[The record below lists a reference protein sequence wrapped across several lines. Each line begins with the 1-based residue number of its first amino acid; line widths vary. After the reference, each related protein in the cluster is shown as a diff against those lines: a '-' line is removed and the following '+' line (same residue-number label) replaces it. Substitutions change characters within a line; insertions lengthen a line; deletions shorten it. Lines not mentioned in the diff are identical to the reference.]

1 MSLINREAL
10 LSFEK
15 MDADLC
21 ASCGEHHTAED
32 VIMMIKTAPTV
43 DAVPVVRCRECKHF
57 RHYGKTSLFINGK
70 NIKAGWC
77 QRRISYDEEYRMT
90 VDDFCSYGERKEGAD

>member
-1 MSLINREAL
+1 MARLI
-10 LSFEK
+10 
-15 MDADLC
+15 DADEVDYENI
-21 ASCGEHHTAED
+21 SCSQSQLHWLNRIIE
-32 VIMMIKTAPTV
+32 MQPTV
-43 DAVPVVRCRECKHF
+43 DAVEVVRCRECKHF

-90 VDDFCSYGERKEGAD
+90 ADDFCSYGERKEGSDNEP

>member
-21 ASCGEHHTAED
+21 ATCGEHHTAED

-43 DAVPVVRCRECKHF
+43 DAVPVVRCEKCIA
-57 RHYGKTSLFINGK
+57 YTP
-70 NIKAGWC
+70 
-77 QRRISYDEEYRMT
+77 
-90 VDDFCSYGERKEGAD
+90 VDDNTGKCVFLIGEHHYVVPDGYCYLGERKEGADNG

>member
-1 MSLINREAL
+1 MGLINREAL

-43 DAVPVVRCRECKHF
+43 DAVPVVRCRECNHCDPENYHCDHPMSTAAPL
-57 RHYGKTSLFINGK
+57 RHKP
-70 NIKAGWC
+70 
-77 QRRISYDEEYRMT
+77 
-90 VDDFCSYGERKEGAD
+90 DDFCSYGERKEGAD

>member
-1 MSLINREAL
+1 MELIDRKAL

-21 ASCGEHHTAED
+21 ATCGEHHTAED

-43 DAVPVVRCRECKHF
+43 DAVPVVRCRECKHLGF
-57 RHYGKTSLFINGK
+57 CGDATNLEVMGFYG
-70 NIKAGWC
+70 
-77 QRRISYDEEYRMT
+77 Y
-90 VDDFCSYGERKEGAD
+90 CSRGERKEGADNG

>member
-21 ASCGEHHTAED
+21 ATCGEHHTAED

-43 DAVPVVRCRECKHF
+43 DAVPVVRCSECKLHASSAF
-57 RHYGKTSLFINGK
+57 YPDMLFCVEHGIYVDPNGY
-70 NIKAGWC
+70 C
-77 QRRISYDEEYRMT
+77 YL
-90 VDDFCSYGERKEGAD
+90 GEQKEGAE

>member
-21 ASCGEHHTAED
+21 ATCGEHHTAED

-43 DAVPVVRCRECKHF
+43 DAVPVVRCRECIA
-57 RHYGKTSLFINGK
+57 YTP
-70 NIKAGWC
+70 
-77 QRRISYDEEYRMT
+77 
-90 VDDFCSYGERKEGAD
+90 VDDNTGKCVFLIGEHQYVVPDGYCYLGERKEGADNR